1 MASIV
6 NIILKI
12 AHCKSYKENLTKVL
26 PKVGFLFRKCKPK
39 AKEMTEE
46 PVRNRTKIVLKANIG
61 HRYVFQLSRKQAK
74 AENRICNFTRWTI
87 VFLTFRLYFHGM
99 EKLLH
104 LRFW

>member
-61 HRYVFQLSRKQAK
+61 HRYIFQLPRKQAK